1 MKKKLTANY
10 GFLNLRVLIALLIA
24 LTGVTL
30 ALLGF
35 GTFAV
40 GAASTKQQAQSYTT
54 TNSIDPLVPPVFD
67 CSKIHELGIDKQ
79 VNVRARAIMI
89 ACGQAEGRS
98 SSGGNR
104 FSQWMR
110 NLLPAPLT
118 YGGTDVDLIT
128 GAEIYPNVN
137 QSTTFSAI
145 NPDNP
150 QQIVIGYNDSR
161 GTNAIPFNFSGA
173 SVSTDGGTTFTRLTY
188 NDQSPFGGTGG
199 DPVVLYNRPTGTWYT
214 VWLDQGCGGG
224 GLGGYKSTTP
234 WDPSPA
240 SWTHYCVHSGS
251 QDDWESG
258 WADNNT
264 ASPFYGRMYVCW
276 NDFARGGGDI
286 FVRYSTDNGN
296 SWTNEQQVVTNTFIR
311 KAQITGDLVTG
322 DLYIAGINE
331 GGGGFAPRSNLI
343 FRSTDGGA
351 TWTNT
356 YTGPT
361 FFGPGRNVTGYFV
374 YMYSSPAPA
383 WVYMGWGQPAAI
395 NHVVH
400 YVYTQCG
407 QNVACDT
414 ATDHGDVY
422 YIRSTDSGV
431 TFGTPVKL
439 NTDTGTATQWEPNLS
454 VSPSGTVF
462 AVWYDERTGGACTP
476 GANTPCYQMFARK
489 STDNGVSWQPD
500 MAFSDVVSPL
510 SEQPYSL
517 YDYQVAVATSHR
529 TGWVDGRVAI
539 NGIQQQDAFTDSEPS
554 GASTPTPTATATVT
568 ATATATATATPTPM
582 PRPTQTPRPRPT
594 PAPRP

>member
-1 MKKKLTANY
+1 
-10 GFLNLRVLIALLIA
+10 
-24 LTGVTL
+24 
-30 ALLGF
+30 
-35 GTFAV
+35 
-40 GAASTKQQAQSYTT
+40 
-54 TNSIDPLVPPVFD
+54 
-67 CSKIHELGIDKQ
+67 
-79 VNVRARAIMI
+79 
-89 ACGQAEGRS
+89 
-98 SSGGNR
+98 
-104 FSQWMR
+104 MR
-110 NLLPAPLT
+110 T
-118 YGGTDVDLIT
+118 
-128 GAEIYPNVN
+128 
-137 QSTTFSAI
+137 
-145 NPDNP
+145 
-150 QQIVIGYNDSR
+150 
-161 GTNAIPFNFSGA
+161 
-173 SVSTDGGTTFTRLTY
+173 
-188 NDQSPFGGTGG
+188 
-199 DPVVLYNRPTGTWYT
+199 
-214 VWLDQGCGGG
+214 
-224 GLGGYKSTTP
+224 
-234 WDPSPA
+234 
-240 SWTHYCVHSGS
+240 GS
-251 QDDWESG
+251 QDDRESG

-264 ASPFYGRMYVCW
+264 ASPFYGRMYVSW
-276 NDFARGGGDI
+276 NDFTVGGGAL

-374 YMYSSPAPA
+374 YMYSSPSPA

-400 YVYTQCG
+400 YVYAQCG
-407 QNVACDT
+407 QNAACDS
-414 ATDHGDVY
+414 ATDHGDIY
-422 YIRSTDSGV
+422 YIRSTDSSV

-517 YDYQVAVATSHR
+517 YDYQIAVATSHR

-539 NGIQQQDAFTDSEPS
+539 NGIQQQDAFTDSEPA
-554 GASTPTPTATATVT
+554 GAGTPTPT
-568 ATATATATATPTPM
+568 ATATATATATVTATPMPM
-582 PRPTQTPRPRPT
+582 PRPTPTPRARAT
-594 PAPRP
+594 PPPPP